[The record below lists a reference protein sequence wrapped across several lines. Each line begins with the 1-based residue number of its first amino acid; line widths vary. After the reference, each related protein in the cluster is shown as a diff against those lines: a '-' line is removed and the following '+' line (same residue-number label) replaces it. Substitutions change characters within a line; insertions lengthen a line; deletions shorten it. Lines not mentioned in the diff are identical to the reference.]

1 MIALHRYAVVVASI
15 VMLYGQQYILVCFD
29 VMSLIAIDLL
39 QMGK

>member
-1 MIALHRYAVVVASI
+1 MIALHGDAFVVASI
-15 VMLYGQQYILVCFD
+15 VMLYGQQYNLVCFN